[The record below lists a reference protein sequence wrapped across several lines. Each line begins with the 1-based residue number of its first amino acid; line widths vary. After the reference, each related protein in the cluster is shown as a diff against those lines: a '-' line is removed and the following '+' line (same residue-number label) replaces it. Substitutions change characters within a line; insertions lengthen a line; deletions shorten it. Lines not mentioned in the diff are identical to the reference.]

1 MKRLFWIM
9 AISILSINFMYAQN
23 SEVKEERQITT
34 LFGDTEFKSSGYGGP
49 TFKLTSIDGDLGV
62 MLGGR
67 GAWTIN
73 KVFSVGIAGYGCI
86 SQHNVQFT
94 NYEGKSIDGFINFG
108 YGGLYLEYIHQ
119 PYDFVHF
126 AGNIL
131 VGGAGGFYSEERFRN
146 GENTSNNN
154 KEAWNAMLVIEPT
167 LAVEFNI
174 LRFFRISVEGSYR
187 FTSNVAESDVYK
199 ANQSLKDLKLG
210 GFSGGIT
217 FEFGS
222 F

>member
-9 AISILSINFMYAQN
+9 AISLLSMNIMFAQERI
-23 SEVKEERQITT
+23 SEEERQVTT

-49 TFKLTSIDGDLGV
+49 TFKLTSINNELGV

-73 KVFSVGIAGYGCI
+73 KVFSIGLAGYGAV
-86 SQHNVQFT
+86 SQHNVLFK
-94 NYEGKSIDGFINFG
+94 NYEGTDIDGFINFG

-119 PYDFVHF
+119 PYDFMHF
-126 AGNIL
+126 SGNIL
-131 VGGAGGFYSEERFRN
+131 IGGAGAYYSEERFA
-146 GENTSNNN
+146 NNDRET
-154 KEAWNAMLVIEPT
+154 KKDAWNAMLAIEPT

-187 FTSNVAESDVYK
+187 FLSNVAESDVYK
-199 ANQSLKDLKLG
+199 ANQSLKDLKLS

-217 FEFGS
+217 FQFGS